1 MRAWPAASWF
11 FAVTLGGATAHAA
24 HGRDVYETKHYLLH
38 SIGGAVNEEDC
49 AAILE
54 QAWPVFQS
62 FFRVEPETKGKSRLR
77 IEVFPGR
84 DTWLAG
90 PHAGG
95 TPPPAG
101 LETTWFDRD
110 SRVAYVC
117 RSESEYETRKR
128 VIYVACQQFHACSK
142 TKNLDLDTWYV
153 HGLAESFATH
163 AWDGEKLTLAASPR
177 ISILDHPARAREALG
192 GDKIGLDAFD
202 ERRLDD
208 PSVRWA
214 AVRFAMQGAGG
225 KHRARFDKFALGHH
239 GSKVSGEDFLR
250 GLGRAE
256 SISQEFAE
264 WLDSVQLP
272 FEVLSG
278 GWEDLLDGR
287 IVCRTFAPHVAL
299 ACARRPV
306 STLQYS
312 LRERELNSGCTLGV
326 VLEAASA
333 RDYRMFRLRPPHAMV
348 ERYADGELVSTG
360 ELLPF
365 EGYDS
370 DLVAIEATCADGAVT
385 INADGRLFGPFPV
398 EKPRLGI
405 AIRDGPITLQR
416 LQAH

>member
-1 MRAWPAASWF
+1 MSSRIVSFALSLCLAGASAQAAREPD
-11 FAVTLGGATAHAA
+11 AH
-24 HGRDVYETKHYLLH
+24 ETKHYLLH

-49 AAILE
+49 GAILE

-62 FFRVEPETKGKSRLR
+62 FFRVEPELKGKARLR

-84 DTWLAG
+84 ESWLAG
-90 PHAGG
+90 PYAGG
-95 TPPPAG
+95 TPPPADS
-101 LETTWFDRD
+101 ETTWFDRE

-117 RSESEYETRKR
+117 RSVSEYETRKR

-177 ISILDHPARAREALG
+177 ICIFDHPARAREALG
-192 GDKIGLDAFD
+192 GATIGLDAFD
-202 ERRLDD
+202 ERRLDN

-214 AVRFAMQGAGG
+214 AVRFAMEGAGG
-225 KHRARFDKFALGHH
+225 KHRARFDKFALGHR
-239 GSKVSGEDFLR
+239 GSKLSGEDFLR
-250 GLGRAE
+250 SLGRAE
-256 SISQEFAE
+256 NISQEFVA
-264 WLDSVQLP
+264 WLDAAQLQ

-287 IVCRTFAPHVAL
+287 VVCRTIAPQIGL

-312 LRERELNSGCTLGV
+312 LRQRELNSGCTLGV
-326 VLEAASA
+326 VLDATSA
-333 RDYRMFRLRPPHAMV
+333 RDYRIFRLRPPHAMV
-348 ERYADGELVSTG
+348 EQYADGELVSTG
-360 ELLPF
+360 DLLPF

-370 DLVAIEATCADGAVT
+370 DLVAIEATAANGAVT
-385 INADGRLFGPFPV
+385 INVDGRVFGPFPV

-405 AIRDGPITLQR
+405 AIHDGPITLQR